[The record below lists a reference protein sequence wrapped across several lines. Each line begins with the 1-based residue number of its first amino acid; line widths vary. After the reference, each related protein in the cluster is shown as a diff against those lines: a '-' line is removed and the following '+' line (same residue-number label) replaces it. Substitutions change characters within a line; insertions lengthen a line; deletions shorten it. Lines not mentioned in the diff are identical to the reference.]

1 MDLKMPLKDT
11 LKNDDVIMLLR

>member
-11 LKNDDVIMLLR
+11 LKNDDFIMLLS